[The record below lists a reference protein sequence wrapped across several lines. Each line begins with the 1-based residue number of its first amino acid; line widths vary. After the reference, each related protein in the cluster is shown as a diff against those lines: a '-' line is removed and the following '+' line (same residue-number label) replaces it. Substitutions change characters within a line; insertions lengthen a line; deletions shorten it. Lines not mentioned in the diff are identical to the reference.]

1 MKKHSS
7 FESSKLEKRLNAVL
21 HRQNCT
27 VLHYFGESIAA
38 SLLENTHIAERERR
52 IRLGNIDFALKTA
65 SPHFSTRSEAGNP
78 PKSSQ
83 HC

>member
-1 MKKHSS
+1 MPCL
-7 FESSKLEKRLNAVL
+7 FY
-21 HRQNCT
+21 
-27 VLHYFGESIAA
+27 YFGESIAA

-52 IRLGNIDFALKTA
+52 IRLGNIDFPLKTA